1 MTSFSATAIP
11 VSLLTSLLLA
21 CSVSGAAAKESRRLP
36 VEVNPGVLNA
46 TPAAPRLP
54 TRVIDG
60 ETVIILIPPELQ
72 PAKPAEKIV
81 TPRPKPRLKLPP
93 ADAEASPPPA
103 PAPETAAAKI
113 PTPPPPEETPA
124 AAPGEAAAPAA
135 AETPETEARPVETA
149 TNADQTETMTDAA
162 ASESEAEAA
171 PQGTAEE
178 TISPVTEAEK
188 IVEKIVG
195 GDKAETVETAETA
208 ETPAAP
214 ADERVTRLLFAE
226 ESSKLSA
233 EAEATL
239 KAVAAQMAT
248 RPRSS
253 VQLLAYG
260 SGASVSAAR
269 RLSLDRALTVR
280 ARLMELGLS
289 EKQIEVRALGEP
301 QDTTPSNRVDLLLIT
316 R

>member
-81 TPRPKPRLKLPP
+81 TPRAKPRLKLPP
-93 ADAEASPPPA
+93 ANAEASPPL
-103 PAPETAAAKI
+103 APETAAAKI

-124 AAPGEAAAPAA
+124 AAPGEDAAPTE
-135 AETPETEARPVETA
+135 AETSETEARPVETA
-149 TNADQTETMTDAA
+149 TNADQAETMTDAA

-195 GDKAETVETAETA
+195 GDKAATAETAETA

-239 KAVAAQMAT
+239 KTVAAQMAA

>member
-93 ADAEASPPPA
+93 AGAEAS
-103 PAPETAAAKI
+103 
-113 PTPPPPEETPA
+113 PPPEETPA
-124 AAPGEAAAPAA
+124 ATPGEAAAPAA

-149 TNADQTETMTDAA
+149 TNADQAETMTDAA

-195 GDKAETVETAETA
+195 GDKAATAETAETA

-239 KAVAAQMAT
+239 KTVAAQMAT